1 MSKNSKGSEG
11 SKGSTCD
18 KLEQT
23 LYHHIYWRPNR
34 QHYIV
39 SRKGF
44 ASKTAKTLEEAVNVA
59 LKVFG
64 SSLSELLRAVPRR
77 RPAAAAD
84 AVGSEGAEGSQGAA
98 ADAVGS
104 DGIEGS
110 QGSAAGSGTPPF
122 FSPLSLIASEG
133 LQWNCKAC
141 ASGIHARL
149 PCMRCAGFRCPGS
162 AAEPLKWCPPR
173 DRSC

>member
-1 MSKNSKGSEG
+1 
-11 SKGSTCD
+11 
-18 KLEQT
+18 
-23 LYHHIYWRPNR
+23 
-34 QHYIV
+34 
-39 SRKGF
+39 
-44 ASKTAKTLEEAVNVA
+44 
-59 LKVFG
+59 VFG

-133 LQWNCKAC
+133 FQVNCKAC

-149 PCMRCAGFRCPGS
+149 PCMRCAGFCCPGG
-162 AAEPLKWCPPR
+162 AAEPLGGVPQETGVAELASPDGPLEPDASAPQRC
-173 DRSC
+173 SAGSST